1 MNLYDVKTF
10 LAVHFMS
17 LSHFNQWLDDRKGQ
31 KKNKRMHE
39 KWLEKCKLKAV
50 INETPNYRVSSRCYR
65 ESGDN
70 RQTVD
75 LSGLPSIKSVNFI
88 LPETFRQSSIR
99 SRRSTKKKITGPPA
113 KMAEIG
119 HYDNFQSLDCRLVYK
134 SIGLWPVVEMWQRH
148 VYTNY
153 MLWYFVIICSTDHV
167 IPVFVNAIEDE
178 DNNGSVISITLK
190 GANKVPLPMP

>member
-1 MNLYDVKTF
+1 MTWKHF
-10 LAVHFMS
+10 LLFILCLCHI
-17 LSHFNQWLDDRKGQ
+17 LTNGWTIERD
-31 KKNKRMHE
+31 KKNRMHE

-153 MLWYFVIICSTDHV
+153 MLWYFVIICSTDHI

>member
-1 MNLYDVKTF
+1 MTWKHFLLFILCLCHILTNGWTIERDKKT
-10 LAVHFMS
+10 
-17 LSHFNQWLDDRKGQ
+17 
-31 KKNKRMHE
+31 RMHE

>member
-1 MNLYDVKTF
+1 MTWKHF
-10 LAVHFMS
+10 LLFILCLCHI
-17 LSHFNQWLDDRKGQ
+17 LTNGWTIERD
-31 KKNKRMHE
+31 KKNRMHE

>member
-1 MNLYDVKTF
+1 MTWKHF
-10 LAVHFMS
+10 LLFILCLCHI
-17 LSHFNQWLDDRKGQ
+17 LTNGWTIERD
-31 KKNKRMHE
+31 KKNECMKNDWRNVNSKQSLM
-39 KWLEKCKLKAV
+39 KLPIIEFRAAATESQATIDKLS
-50 INETPNYRVSSRCYR
+50 IFQDFHRLNRFYSSR
-65 ESGDN
+65 N
-70 RQTVD
+70 V
-75 LSGLPSIKSVNFI
+75 PSIVNKKSTI
-88 LPETFRQSSIR
+88 DE
-99 SRRSTKKKITGPPA
+99 KKITGPPA

-153 MLWYFVIICSTDHV
+153 MLWYFVIICSTDHI

>member
-1 MNLYDVKTF
+1 MTWKHF
-10 LAVHFMS
+10 LLFILCLCHI
-17 LSHFNQWLDDRKGQ
+17 LTNGWTIERD
-31 KKNKRMHE
+31 KKNECMKNDWRNVNSKQSIM
-39 KWLEKCKLKAV
+39 KLPIIEFRAAATESQATIDKLS
-50 INETPNYRVSSRCYR
+50 IFQDFHRLNRFYSSR
-65 ESGDN
+65 N
-70 RQTVD
+70 V
-75 LSGLPSIKSVNFI
+75 PSIVNQKSTI
-88 LPETFRQSSIR
+88 DE
-99 SRRSTKKKITGPPA
+99 KKITGPPA

-153 MLWYFVIICSTDHV
+153 MLWYFVIICSTDHI

>member
-1 MNLYDVKTF
+1 MTWKHF
-10 LAVHFMS
+10 LLFILCLCHI
-17 LSHFNQWLDDRKGQ
+17 LTNGWTIERD
-31 KKNKRMHE
+31 KKKRMHE

-75 LSGLPSIKSVNFI
+75 LSGLPSIKSVLFS
-88 LPETFRQSSIR
+88 FRQSSIR

-153 MLWYFVIICSTDHV
+153 MLWYFVIICSTDHI

>member
-1 MNLYDVKTF
+1 MTWKHF
-10 LAVHFMS
+10 LLFILCLCHI
-17 LSHFNQWLDDRKGQ
+17 LTNGWTIERD
-31 KKNKRMHE
+31 KKNRMHE

-148 VYTNY
+148 VYSNY
-153 MLWYFVIICSTDHV
+153 MLWYFVIICSTDHI